1 MSVCPASRR
10 GSVRQLRHLSDNALT
25 EDAVYLI
32 FGDRLRTFNW
42 ANLSAVLA
50 RGVAS
55 SRSCLE
61 PLNPDQPVNQFNYG
75 LLLLVSLLIFY

>member
-1 MSVCPASRR
+1 MNLALQCVFLYDRTVFRERR
-10 GSVRQLRHLSDNALT
+10 GRRVSM
-25 EDAVYLI
+25 
-32 FGDRLRTFNW
+32 FRTFNW